1 MLTSDPRSTVVIAH
15 KDPRNDVVA
24 SVHVLRAARSAR
36 AKVESTAE
44 AIAPEIVLG
53 MGPALVARTKLP
65 SGVQDLRGLAMRLK
79 DVVVSPRYSPAMVA
93 IILHRAFRSTS
104 EAVGPQVALHLIF
117 SLLDEQLQRI
127 GRGGLYALRTECGRL
142 GPEWSEGAI
151 RRIDEALAARGE
163 LFAREVDDTLLVCDG
178 FSIQDR
184 LSAWK
189 QLYQR
194 ATNSASSTE
203 PLAEKTVMLRPLDE
217 RRTARSLLVEHLRI
231 CLPYLPDTVAER
243 CGRAIRKWTLVVA
256 ETNQWVRAD
265 ASDALIS
272 SAVVADA
279 LSIGWSWLRQS
290 TPRTV
295 RIVRRAGGSVARAT

>member
-1 MLTSDPRSTVVIAH
+1 MLTSDPRSSVVVSRP
-15 KDPRNDVVA
+15 DPRNDIVA
-24 SVHVLRAARSAR
+24 SVHVLRAARSRR
-36 AKVESTAE
+36 AERESTAE

-53 MGPALVARTKLP
+53 MGPALVASTRLP

-79 DVVVSPRYSPAMVA
+79 DIVVSPRYSPAMVA
-93 IILHRAFRSTS
+93 IILHRAFRATS

-117 SLLDEQLQRI
+117 SLLDEQLHRI

-142 GPEWSEGAI
+142 GPEWSDGAI
-151 RRIDEALAARGE
+151 RRIDEALSAKGE
-163 LFAREVDDTLLVCDG
+163 LFAREVDDTLLICDG
-178 FSIQDR
+178 FSLHDR
-184 LSAWK
+184 LSAWS

-194 ATNSASSTE
+194 AVNGTANSE

-231 CLPYLPDTVAER
+231 CLPYLPETVSER

-256 ETNQWVRAD
+256 ETNQWVRAEP
-265 ASDALIS
+265 AEGVITTGLIM
-272 SAVVADA
+272 DA

-290 TPRTV
+290 TPRTG
-295 RIVRRAGGSVARAT
+295 RLVRRAAGSVARAA